1 MTKGSAF
8 RFGALV
14 SAPMILG
21 GVPFGIIFGS
31 LVATSGYSVW
41 LAVALSAIVFAGSS
55 QFIAIGL
62 IAAGTPAWVIVS
74 TTFIVNLRHFL
85 YAADLLKY
93 VRHLPVGWRAV
104 LAFGLTDETYA
115 AVRPYY
121 ANGRLNEQT
130 GHWAYLGSMV
140 TMYSMWN
147 VTTLLGY
154 FVGSQMP
161 NLSTWGLEFA
171 MVATF
176 IGIITPYLKT
186 LPYWSALISA
196 SVTALLLVR
205 LPNNLGLLI
214 AALVGVSMGMLT
226 EYLQRQQQ
234 QLPSKG

>member
-1 MTKGSAF
+1 MTRGAAF

-31 LVATSGYSVW
+31 LVATSGFSVW
-41 LAVALSAIVFAGSS
+41 LAVALSALVFAGSS

-62 IAAGTPAWVIVS
+62 IAVSAPVWVIVS

-85 YAADLLKY
+85 YAADLLKH
-93 VRHLPVGWRAV
+93 VRHLPLGWRAL

-115 AVRPYY
+115 AVKPYY
-121 ANGRLNEQT
+121 ANGRLDEQN
-130 GHWAYLGSMV
+130 GHWAYLGSIV
-140 TMYSMWN
+140 AMYSMWN
-147 VTTLLGY
+147 ATTLLGY
-154 FVGSQMP
+154 FVGSQIP
-161 NLSTWGLEFA
+161 DLSNWGLEFA

-186 LPYWSALISA
+186 LPYWGALIGA
-196 SVTALLLVR
+196 SFTALALVH

-226 EYLQRQQQ
+226 EYLQHQIQD
-234 QLPSKG
+234 KG